1 MTNIEREQIL
11 VASILDD
18 PKAKWG
24 PNVSTA
30 LAYAPDYWESVEA
43 KPIAWAIVQFHV
55 KGKIPDRLE
64 IQAYL
69 NKGAGGWF
77 PEVSKFI
84 EHPTFGPS
92 NALPMSCA
100 ETVAGEL
107 LPGYRDKQIR
117 KTIGEAWEKL
127 QRTPSAA
134 REVAATLKYQLEA
147 WV

>member
-43 KPIAWAIVQFHV
+43 AKLAEGIVFCFVKNQNPWPSMVRSKVGWDYVQCFQHPI
-55 KGKIPDRLE
+55 
-64 IQAYL
+64 
-69 NKGAGGWF
+69 
-77 PEVSKFI
+77 
-84 EHPTFGPS
+84 FGPS

-117 KTIGEAWEKL
+117 KTIGDAWEKL
-127 QRTPSAA
+127 QRTPERA
-134 REVAATLKYQLEA
+134 REVAATLKHQLEA
-147 WV
+147 WT

>member
-1 MTNIEREQIL
+1 
-11 VASILDD
+11 
-18 PKAKWG
+18 
-24 PNVSTA
+24 
-30 LAYAPDYWESVEA
+30 
-43 KPIAWAIVQFHV
+43 
-55 KGKIPDRLE
+55 
-64 IQAYL
+64 
-69 NKGAGGWF
+69 
-77 PEVSKFI
+77 
-84 EHPTFGPS
+84 
-92 NALPMSCA
+92 MSCA

>member
-43 KPIAWAIVQFHV
+43 RDIAQRIVMCHV
-55 KGKIPDRLE
+55 KGVEPSPGAVKKI
-64 IQAYL
+64 
-69 NKGAGGWF
+69 NGWIH
-77 PEVSKFI
+77 VTWI
-84 EHPTFGPS
+84 NHPTFSSS
-92 NALPMSCA
+92 NSLPMSCA

-117 KTIGEAWEKL
+117 KTIGDAWEKL
-127 QRTPSAA
+127 QRTPEKAK
-134 REVAATLKYQLEA
+134 EVAATLKHQLEA
-147 WV
+147 WT